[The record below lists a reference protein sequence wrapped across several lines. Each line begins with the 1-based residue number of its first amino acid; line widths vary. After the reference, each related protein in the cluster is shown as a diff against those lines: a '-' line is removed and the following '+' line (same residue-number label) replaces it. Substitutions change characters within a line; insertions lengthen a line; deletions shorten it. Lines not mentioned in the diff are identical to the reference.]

1 MLPPAVVVR
10 VVIVGAVAK
19 PILSVPVALLVNVPL
34 PLKAVFTVVVPL
46 LVIAPVLVMEIVGE
60 TNV

>member
-34 PLKAVFTVVVPL
+34 PLKAVFTVVSQKAARAV
-46 LVIAPVLVMEIVGE
+46 VAAVVRSHF
-60 TNV
+60 